1 MHIQFIMYNHFINF
15 YINYFNK
22 YLQVYILYCECIII
36 KLLIYVLL
44 SEKSILLMLDDY
56 YGFRQIWS

>member
-1 MHIQFIMYNHFINF
+1 MYNHFINF

-44 SEKSILLMLDDY
+44 SEKSIVLMLDDY
-56 YGFRQIWS
+56 CGF